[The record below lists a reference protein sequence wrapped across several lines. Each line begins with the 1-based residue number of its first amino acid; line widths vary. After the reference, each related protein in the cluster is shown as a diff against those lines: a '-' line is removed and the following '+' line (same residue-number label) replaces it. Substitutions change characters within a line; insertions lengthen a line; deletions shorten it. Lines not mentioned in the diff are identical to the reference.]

1 MSTPGDPRD
10 GGQYPPPGG
19 YPQYQP
25 PAGDAQNPAQPR
37 NGFGIA
43 ALVLG
48 LLALLLSWTIIGG
61 IIFGTLALIFG
72 LLGRARAKRGEATNG
87 GLSIAGVVLGIVGLL
102 IGIGLVVLGVSLF
115 NSPAGRDFR
124 QCVEQSGDD
133 QVKIQQCGS
142 EFGRRLGGG

>member
-19 YPQYQP
+19 YQAPP
-25 PAGDAQNPAQPR
+25 PAGYGQNPTQPR

-48 LLALLLSWTIIGG
+48 LLALLSSWTLIGG
-61 IIFGTLALIFG
+61 ILLGLLALIFG

-87 GLSIAGVVLGIVGLL
+87 GMSVAGAVLGVIGLL
-102 IGIGLVVLGVSLF
+102 LAIGLIAIGVSLF
-115 NSPAGRDFR
+115 NSPAGRDYQ

-133 QVKIQQCGS
+133 PVRIEQCAA
-142 EFGRRLGGG
+142 EFGRQVGGG